1 MVASVAGPAFT
12 MIRMR
17 RGRSRLATNSCT
29 EVEGRNAPS
38 SAWAATSV
46 SVRALVRL

>member
-1 MVASVAGPAFT
+1 MVASVGGPAFT

-29 EVEGRNAPS
+29 EAEGRNLPS
-38 SAWAATSV
+38 SPWAATSA
-46 SVRALVRL
+46 SVRAWVRL